1 MGVSIISAPVDLA
14 LSKMQ
19 VSTHVAVLL
28 FIVPQVLTLIAEEN
42 TTWTSKVA
50 VSSPASSLDGQTCRD
65 KDHDASRNGTNAC
78 PLGYYCSNGT
88 CQCLAAPRGIV
99 SCSEDGLY
107 KYAVLYC
114 YCVTYNLEES
124 LVQAGKCIFNCVNNT
139 KVNVGELYHPLPQNG
154 AILDKTECSDMN
166 RTGALCGRCQ
176 DNNYPSAYSFSLVC
190 VQCHHI
196 HWNWARYIMAAYLPL
211 TLFYLI
217 VLFFKVNVVSGHL
230 HHVVFF
236 SQVMSLPALSRILYP
251 SVQKQPAY
259 FINVKVFL
267 SLYGIWNLD
276 FFRPFYSDL
285 CLGIGIL
292 PILAL
297 DYVIAVYPLLLM
309 IISYLLIVLYDKNY
323 RVVSMLFRPFL
334 ALFSLFKKNWDIRT
348 SVIDAFTSFFL
359 LSNVKFLS
367 VSFDLLVPIK
377 VYHLHGDHYNST
389 LALYYAGDI
398 EYFGKEHLPY
408 GILAIVVSFIFLI
421 LPVAILAL
429 YPFGFFQ
436 KFLNLFP
443 FRWYILRTFVD
454 SFQGWYKDGTEPGTR
469 DYRHFSIGYI
479 LFRYIAFLLYGITLD
494 EIYFPLGGLLTLL
507 TALVLVLTQPYKKAV
522 SHYIKTNRAFLILYA
537 MLAMGMYGI
546 NIAYLKDYNFIQ
558 FFYILEFALSLFP
571 LLCILVLMLRSVFLR
586 RRFFLDLG
594 HSIHSLRGSY
604 TAMHE
609 DHEDGYRDRIANPQA
624 YPITPGRHM
633 ENCSSLS

>member
-1 MGVSIISAPVDLA
+1 
-14 LSKMQ
+14 MQ
-19 VSTHVAVLL
+19 VCTHVAVLL

-42 TTWTSKVA
+42 TTWTSQVA

-65 KDHDASRNGTNAC
+65 KDHDASSNGTNAC

-88 CQCLAAPRGIV
+88 CQCLTAPRGIV
-99 SCSEDGLY
+99 FCSEDGLY
-107 KYAVLYC
+107 NYAVLDC
-114 YCVTYNLEES
+114 YCVTYNIEES
-124 LVQAGKCIFNCVNNT
+124 LVQAGKCIFKCGNYT
-139 KVNVGELYHPLPQNG
+139 KENSGELYHPLPQNG
-154 AILDKTECSDMN
+154 AILNKKECADKN

-176 DNNYPSAYSFSLVC
+176 DNNYPLAYSFSLAC

-236 SQVMSLPALSRILYP
+236 SQVMSAPTLSRIMYQ
-251 SVQKQPAY
+251 SVQKRPAY
-259 FINVKVFL
+259 FISAKVFL

-292 PILAL
+292 PTLAL

-309 IISYLLIVLYDKNY
+309 IISYLLIVLYDRNY

-334 ALFSLFKKNWDIRT
+334 ALFSLFKKNCDIRT

-359 LSNVKFLS
+359 LSNVKFLT
-367 VSFDLLVPIK
+367 VSFDLLVPTK

-389 LALYYAGDI
+389 LALYYAGGI
-398 EYFGKEHLPY
+398 EYFGKAHLPY
-408 GILAIVVSFIFLI
+408 GILAVVVSFIFLI

-443 FRWYILRTFVD
+443 FRWYILHTFVD

-469 DYRHFSIGYI
+469 DYRYFSIGYI
-479 LFRYIAFLLYGITLD
+479 LFRYFAFLLYGITLD
-494 EIYFPLGGLLTLL
+494 ETYIPLLGLLTLL
-507 TALVLVLTQPYKKAV
+507 TAVVLVLTQPYKKAV
-522 SHYIKTNRAFLILYA
+522 SHYIKINRAFLILYA
-537 MLAMGMYGI
+537 MFYFAIYGA
-546 NIAYLKDYNFIQ
+546 NVASLKAYNFIH
-558 FFYILEFALSLFP
+558 FFYFVAFSLSLFP
-571 LLCILVLMLRSVFLR
+571 LLCILVLMLHSVFSR
-586 RRFFLDLG
+586 WRFFLDLG
-594 HSIHSLRGSY
+594 HSIRSLHRGY
-604 TAMHE
+604 TAMDE
-609 DHEDGYRDRIANPQA
+609 DPEDGYCDRNANPRPQG
-624 YPITPGRHM
+624 YPNTPGHHM
-633 ENCSSLS
+633 ENCSSLSTR

>member
-1 MGVSIISAPVDLA
+1 MRFSI
-14 LSKMQ
+14 
-19 VSTHVAVLL
+19 LL
-28 FIVPQVLTLIAEEN
+28 LIVPQVLTLIAEEN

-65 KDHDASRNGTNAC
+65 KDHDASSNGTNAC

-107 KYAVLYC
+107 NYAVLDC

-124 LVQAGKCIFNCVNNT
+124 LVQAGKCIFNCVNST
-139 KVNVGELYHPLPQNG
+139 KVIGELYRPLPQNG
-154 AILDKTECSDMN
+154 TILNKMECADMN

-176 DNNYPSAYSFSLVC
+176 DNNYPLAYSFSLAC

-236 SQVMSLPALSRILYP
+236 SQAMSTPALSRIIYQ

-259 FINVKVFL
+259 FISAKVFL

-285 CLGIGIL
+285 CLGIGVL

-309 IISYLLIVLYDKNY
+309 IISYLLIVLYDRNY

-367 VSFDLLVPIK
+367 VSFDLLVPTK

-429 YPFGFFQ
+429 YQFGFFQ
-436 KFLNLFP
+436 KFLNLLP
-443 FRWYILRTFVD
+443 FRWYILHTFVD
-454 SFQGWYKDGTEPGTR
+454 SLQGWYKDGTEPGTR
-469 DYRHFSIGYI
+469 DYRYFSVGYI
-479 LFRYIAFLLYGITLD
+479 LFRYFAFLLYGITLD
-494 EIYFPLGGLLTLL
+494 GTYFPLWGLLVLL
-507 TALVLVLTQPYKKAV
+507 FTLVLVLTQPYKKAV
-522 SHYIKTNRAFLILYA
+522 SHYIKTIRALLILYA
-537 MLAMGMYGI
+537 MLIMAIYGM
-546 NIAYLKDYNFIQ
+546 NIASLKAYNFIK
-558 FFYILEFALSLFP
+558 FFYIVAVVLSLFP
-571 LLCILVLMLRSVFLR
+571 LLCILVLMLRSVFSR
-586 RRFFLDLG
+586 RRFFLDLW
-594 HSIHSLRGSY
+594 HNIRSLHRGY
-604 TAMHE
+604 TAMDEHS
-609 DHEDGYRDRIANPQA
+609 EDGYRDRIANPQE
-624 YPITPGRHM
+624 YPNTPDRHL

>member
-1 MGVSIISAPVDLA
+1 MHKYRKLLSECLA
-14 LSKMQ
+14 KMQ
-19 VSTHVAVLL
+19 VSTVLL

-42 TTWTSKVA
+42 TTWTSQVA
-50 VSSPASSLDGQTCRD
+50 ISSLASSLDGQTCRD
-65 KDHDASRNGTNAC
+65 KDHDASSNGTNAC

-88 CQCLAAPRGIV
+88 CQCLTAPRGII

-107 KYAVLYC
+107 KYAILDC

-139 KVNVGELYHPLPQNG
+139 KDNVGELYHPLPQNG
-154 AILDKTECSDMN
+154 TILNKTECVDMN

-176 DNNYPSAYSFSLVC
+176 DNHYPLAYSFSLAC

-196 HWNWARYIMAAYLPL
+196 HWNWVRYIMAAYLPL

-236 SQVMSLPALSRILYP
+236 SQAISTPALSRIMYQSLVK
-251 SVQKQPAY
+251 SPAV
-259 FINVKVFL
+259 FISFGVL
-267 SLYGIWNLD
+267 QSLYGIWNLD
-276 FFRPFYSDL
+276 FFRPFYNDL

-292 PILAL
+292 PTLAL

-309 IISYLLIVLYDKNY
+309 IISYLLIVLYDRNY

-367 VSFDLLVPIK
+367 VSFDLLVPTK

-389 LALYYAGDI
+389 WALFYAGDI
-398 EYFGKEHLPY
+398 EYLGKEHLPY
-408 GILAIVVSFIFLI
+408 AILAIVVSFIFLV

-436 KFLNLFP
+436 KFLNIFP

-454 SFQGWYKDGTEPGTR
+454 SLQGWYKDGTEPGTR
-469 DYRHFSIGYI
+469 DYRYFSIGYI
-479 LFRYIAFLLYGITLD
+479 LLRYFGFLLYGITLD
-494 EIYFPLGGLLTLL
+494 GIYFPLTGLLVLL
-507 TALVLVLTQPYKKAV
+507 FTLVLVLTQPYKKAV

-537 MLAMGMYGI
+537 MIYLAIYGF
-546 NIAYLKDYNFIQ
+546 NAASLKAYNFIK
-558 FFYILEFALSLFP
+558 FFYIIGFSLSLFP
-571 LLCILVLMLRSVFLR
+571 LLCILVLMLRSVFSR
-586 RRFFLDLG
+586 WRFFLDLR
-594 HSIHSLRGSY
+594 HSIRSLRGGY
-604 TAMHE
+604 IAMDE
-609 DHEDGYRDRIANPQA
+609 DPEDGYCDRNVNSQA
-624 YPITPGRHM
+624 YPKTPDHHNM
-633 ENCSSLS
+633 DNCSSLST

>member
-1 MGVSIISAPVDLA
+1 
-14 LSKMQ
+14 MQ
-19 VSTHVAVLL
+19 VTTHVAVLL

-42 TTWTSKVA
+42 TTWTSQVA
-50 VSSPASSLDGQTCRD
+50 VSSLASSLDGQTCRD
-65 KDHDASRNGTNAC
+65 KDHDASSNGTNAC
-78 PLGYYCSNGT
+78 PLGYYCSNGK
-88 CQCLAAPRGIV
+88 CQCLTAPRGGIV

-107 KYAVLYC
+107 NYAVLDC
-114 YCVTYNLEES
+114 YCVTYNFEAS
-124 LVQAGKCIFNCVNNT
+124 LVQVGKCIFNCMNNT
-139 KVNVGELYHPLPQNG
+139 KDNIGDLYDPLPQNG
-154 AILDKTECSDMN
+154 AILNKTECVDMK

-176 DNNYPSAYSFSLVC
+176 DNHYPLAYSFSLVC

-217 VLFFKVNVVSGHL
+217 VLFLKVNVVSGHL
-230 HHVVFF
+230 HHVVLF
-236 SQVMSLPALSRILYP
+236 SQAMSVPALSRILFK
-251 SVQKQPAY
+251 SLQKQPAY
-259 FINVKVFL
+259 FNMAKVLL

-309 IISYLLIVLYDKNY
+309 IVSYLLIVLYDRNY

-367 VSFDLLVPIK
+367 VSFDLLVPTK

-389 LALYYAGDI
+389 WALYYAGDI

-429 YPFGFFQ
+429 YQFGFFQ

-469 DYRHFSIGYI
+469 DYRYFSIGYI
-479 LFRYIAFLLYGITLD
+479 LFRYIFFLLYGITLD
-494 EIYFPLGGLLTLL
+494 GTYFPLCGLLFLL
-507 TALVLVLTQPYKKAV
+507 FTLVLVLTQPYKRAV

-537 MLAMGMYGI
+537 MFIMAIYGT
-546 NIAYLKDYNFIQ
+546 NIANFKDYNF
-558 FFYILEFALSLFP
+558 FFYIVAFALSMFP
-571 LLCILVLMLRSVFLR
+571 LLCILVLMLHCVFSR
-586 RRFFLDLG
+586 WRFFLDLG
-594 HSIHSLRGSY
+594 HSIRSLCHGY
-604 TAMHE
+604 TAMDE
-609 DHEDGYRDRIANPQA
+609 DPEDEICDRIANPQA
-624 YPITPGRHM
+624 YLSTPGRHM
-633 ENCSSLS
+633 ENCSSLSTR

>member
-1 MGVSIISAPVDLA
+1 MGVSITSAPVDLA

-42 TTWTSKVA
+42 TTWTSQVA

-65 KDHDASRNGTNAC
+65 KDHDASSNGTNAC

-107 KYAVLYC
+107 NYAVLDC

-124 LVQAGKCIFNCVNNT
+124 LVQAGKCIFNCVNST
-139 KVNVGELYHPLPQNG
+139 KVIGELYHPLPQNG
-154 AILDKTECSDMN
+154 TILNETECADMN

-176 DNNYPSAYSFSLVC
+176 DNHYLLAYSFSLVC

-196 HWNWARYIMAAYLPL
+196 HWNWTRYIMAAYLPL

-217 VLFFKVNVVSGHL
+217 VLFFKINVVSGHL

-236 SQVMSLPALSRILYP
+236 SQVMSTPALSRILYQ
-251 SVQKQPAY
+251 SVHKQPAY
-259 FINVKVFL
+259 LISVKVFL

-276 FFRPFYSDL
+276 FFRPFYSGL
-285 CLGIGIL
+285 CLAIGIL
-292 PILAL
+292 PTLTL

-309 IISYLLIVLYDKNY
+309 IISYLLIVLYDRNY

-367 VSFDLLVPIK
+367 VSFDLLVPTK

-389 LALYYAGDI
+389 WALYYAGDI

-421 LPVAILAL
+421 LPIAILAL

-436 KFLNLFP
+436 KFINLFP
-443 FRWYILRTFVD
+443 FRWYILHTFVD
-454 SFQGWYKDGTEPGTR
+454 SLQGWYKDGTEPGTR
-469 DYRHFSIGYI
+469 DYRYFSIGYI
-479 LFRYIAFLLYGITLD
+479 LLRYIGFLLYGITLD
-494 EIYFPLGGLLTLL
+494 GTYFPLGGLIGLL
-507 TALVLVLTQPYKKAV
+507 FTLVLVLTQPYKKVV

-537 MLAMGMYGI
+537 MIYLAILGTSL
-546 NIAYLKDYNFIQ
+546 AHLSDYNFIK
-558 FFYILEFALSLFP
+558 FFYVVVIVLSLFP
-571 LLCILVLMLRSVFLR
+571 LLCILVLMLHSVFPR
-586 RRFFLDLG
+586 RKFFLDLG
-594 HSIHSLRGSY
+594 HSIRSLRGGY
-604 TAMHE
+604 TAMEE
-609 DHEDGYRDRIANPQA
+609 DPEDGSCDRIVNSHA
-624 YPITPGRHM
+624 YPNTPVRHM

>member
-1 MGVSIISAPVDLA
+1 
-14 LSKMQ
+14 MQ
-19 VSTHVAVLL
+19 VSAGLL
-28 FIVPQVLTLIAEEN
+28 FIIPQVLTLIAEEN
-42 TTWTSKVA
+42 TTWTSQVA

-65 KDHDASRNGTNAC
+65 KDHDASSNGTNAC
-78 PLGYYCSNGT
+78 PLGYYCRNGT
-88 CQCLAAPRGIV
+88 CQCLAAPRQIV

-107 KYAVLYC
+107 NYAVLDC

-124 LVQAGKCIFNCVNNT
+124 LIQTGKCLFNCAYNIT
-139 KVNVGELYHPLPQNG
+139 RDGKRYHPLPQNG
-154 AILDKTECSDMN
+154 VILNKTMCADDN

-176 DNNYPSAYSFSLVC
+176 DNHYPLAYSFSLAC
-190 VQCHHI
+190 IQCHHI

-217 VLFFKVNVVSGHL
+217 VFFFKVNVVSGHL
-230 HHVVFF
+230 HHIVFF
-236 SQVMSLPALSRILYP
+236 SQVMSIPALSRILYQ
-251 SVQKQPAY
+251 SLQKQHAY
-259 FINVKVFL
+259 FIGAKVLL

-309 IISYLLIVLYDKNY
+309 TVSYLLIVLYDRNY
-323 RVVSMLFRPFL
+323 RVVSRLFRPFL

-367 VSFDLLVPIK
+367 VSFDLLVPTK

-389 LALYYAGDI
+389 WALYYAGDI

-469 DYRHFSIGYI
+469 DYRYYSICYI
-479 LFRYIAFLLYGITLD
+479 LLRYIGFLLYSITLD
-494 EIYFPLGGLLTLL
+494 GTYFPLCGLLFLL
-507 TALVLVLTQPYKKAV
+507 FALVLVLTQPYKKAV

-537 MLAMGMYGI
+537 MFYIAIYGA
-546 NIAYLKDYNFIQ
+546 NVVNFKDYNFIK
-558 FFYILEFALSLFP
+558 FFYIVAFALSLFP

-586 RRFFLDLG
+586 RRFFLDLV
-594 HSIHSLRGSY
+594 HSIRSLHHGY
-604 TAMHE
+604 TAMDE
-609 DHEDGYRDRIANPQA
+609 DPEDGYCDRIANPQG
-624 YPITPGRHM
+624 YPNTPGHHM

>member
-1 MGVSIISAPVDLA
+1 MGVSITSAPVDLA

-28 FIVPQVLTLIAEEN
+28 FILPQVLTLIAEEN
-42 TTWTSKVA
+42 TTWTSQVA
-50 VSSPASSLDGQTCRD
+50 VSSPASSQDGQTCRD
-65 KDHDASRNGTNAC
+65 KNHDASSNGTNAC
-78 PLGYYCSNGT
+78 PLGYYCRNGT
-88 CQCLAAPRGIV
+88 CQCLTAPRGIV

-107 KYAVLYC
+107 NYAVLEC

-124 LVQAGKCIFNCVNNT
+124 LVQAGKCIFNCVSDT
-139 KVNVGELYHPLPQNG
+139 KDNIGELYHLLPQNG
-154 AILDKTECSDMN
+154 TILNKTECADMN

-176 DNNYPSAYSFSLVC
+176 DNHYPLAYSFSLVC

-217 VLFFKVNVVSGHL
+217 VLFFKLNVVSGHL

-236 SQVMSLPALSRILYP
+236 SQAVSLPALSRILYQRL
-251 SVQKQPAY
+251 QKQTAY
-259 FINVKVFL
+259 LISAKVLL

-276 FFRPFYSDL
+276 FFRPFYSGL

-292 PILAL
+292 PTLAL

-309 IISYLLIVLYDKNY
+309 IISYLLIVLYDRNY

-367 VSFDLLVPIK
+367 VSFDLLVPTK

-408 GILAIVVSFIFLI
+408 AILGIVVSFIFVI

-436 KFLNLFP
+436 KFLNRFP
-443 FRWYILRTFVD
+443 FRWYILHTFVD

-469 DYRHFSIGYI
+469 DYRYFSVGYI
-479 LFRYIAFLLYGITLD
+479 LLRYFGFLLYGITLD
-494 EIYFPLGGLLTLL
+494 GIYFPLCGLLVLL
-507 TALVLVLTQPYKKAV
+507 FTLVLVLTQPYKKAV
-522 SHYIKTNRAFLILYA
+522 SHYIKTIRVFLILYA
-537 MLAMGMYGI
+537 MLIMAIYGT
-546 NIAYLKDYNFIQ
+546 NIASLKAYNFVK
-558 FFYILEFALSLFP
+558 FFYIVAIVLSLFP
-571 LLCILVLMLRSVFLR
+571 LLCILVLMLRSVFSR
-586 RRFFLDLG
+586 RRFFLDLW
-594 HSIHSLRGSY
+594 HSIRSLRGGY
-604 TAMHE
+604 IAMDE
-609 DHEDGYRDRIANPQA
+609 DREDEYRDRIVNPQA

>member
-1 MGVSIISAPVDLA
+1 MQL
-14 LSKMQ
+14 Q
-19 VSTHVAVLL
+19 VSAHVAVLL

-42 TTWTSKVA
+42 TTWTSQVA

-65 KDHDASRNGTNAC
+65 KDHDASSNGTNAC
-78 PLGYYCSNGT
+78 PVGYYCRNGT
-88 CQCLAAPRGIV
+88 CQCLTAPRGIV

-107 KYAVLYC
+107 NYAVLDC

-139 KVNVGELYHPLPQNG
+139 KDNIGELYHPLPQNG
-154 AILDKTECSDMN
+154 TILNKTECADMN
-166 RTGALCGRCQ
+166 RIGALCGRCQ
-176 DNNYPSAYSFSLVC
+176 DNHYPLAYSFSLAC

-196 HWNWARYIMAAYLPL
+196 HWNWARYIMAVYLPL

-230 HHVVFF
+230 HHVVFI
-236 SQVMSLPALSRILYP
+236 SQAMSLPALSRILYQ

-259 FINVKVFL
+259 FISAKVFL

-285 CLGIGIL
+285 CLGIGVL
-292 PILAL
+292 PTLAL

-309 IISYLLIVLYDKNY
+309 IISYLLIVLYDRNY

-367 VSFDLLVPIK
+367 VSFDLLVPTK
-377 VYHLHGDHYNST
+377 VYHLHGDHYNIT
-389 LALYYAGDI
+389 WALYYAGDI

-408 GILAIVVSFIFLI
+408 GILAIAVSFIFLI

-436 KFLNLFP
+436 KFLNLFQ
-443 FRWYILRTFVD
+443 FRWYILHTFVD

-469 DYRHFSIGYI
+469 DYRYFSIGYI
-479 LFRYIAFLLYGITLD
+479 LLRYFCFLLYGITLD
-494 EIYFPLGGLLTLL
+494 GTYFPLCGLICLL
-507 TALVLVLTQPYKKAV
+507 FTLVLVLTQPYKEAV
-522 SHYIKTNRAFLILYA
+522 SHHIKTSRAFLILFTMFYMA
-537 MLAMGMYGI
+537 LYGTGV
-546 NIAYLKDYNFIQ
+546 ASLKAYNFIK
-558 FFYILEFALSLFP
+558 FFYFVAFVLCLFP

-586 RRFFLDLG
+586 WRFFLDLG
-594 HSIHSLRGSY
+594 HSIHSLRGGY
-604 TAMHE
+604 TAIDE
-609 DHEDGYRDRIANPQA
+609 DPEDGYCGRIANPQA
-624 YPITPGRHM
+624 YPNTPGRHM
-633 ENCSSLS
+633 ENCSSLY

>member
-1 MGVSIISAPVDLA
+1 MSAVL
-14 LSKMQ
+14 KMQ
-19 VSTHVAVLL
+19 ISTHVAVLL
-28 FIVPQVLTLIAEEN
+28 FIIPQGLTLIAEEN

-50 VSSPASSLDGQTCRD
+50 FSSPASSLDDQTCRD
-65 KDHDASRNGTNAC
+65 KDHDASSNGTNAC
-78 PLGYYCSNGT
+78 PLGYYCRNGT
-88 CQCLAAPRGIV
+88 CQCLTAPRGIV

-107 KYAVLYC
+107 NYAVLDC
-114 YCVTYNLEES
+114 YCVTYNIEES
-124 LVQAGKCIFNCVNNT
+124 LVQAGKCLFNCVNNT
-139 KVNVGELYHPLPQNG
+139 KDNIGELYHPLPKNG
-154 AILDKTECSDMN
+154 VILNKTECADMN
-166 RTGALCGRCQ
+166 RTGTLCGRCQ
-176 DNNYPSAYSFSLVC
+176 DNHYPLTYSFSLAC

-217 VLFFKVNVVSGHL
+217 VLFLKVNVVSGHL

-236 SQVMSLPALSRILYP
+236 SQAMSTPALSRILYQ
-251 SVQKQPAY
+251 SLQRKPALL
-259 FINVKVFL
+259 ISSGVLL

-276 FFRPFYSDL
+276 FFRPFYTNF

-292 PILAL
+292 PTLAL

-309 IISYLLIVLYDKNY
+309 IISYLLIVLYDRNY

-367 VSFDLLVPIK
+367 VSFDLLVPTK

-421 LPVAILAL
+421 LPVAILGL
-429 YPFGFFQ
+429 YPFRFFQ

-443 FRWYILRTFVD
+443 FRWYIFRTFVD
-454 SFQGWYKDGTEPGTR
+454 SLQGWYKDGTEPGTR
-469 DYRHFSIGYI
+469 DYRYFSIGYI
-479 LFRYIAFLLYGITLD
+479 LLRYFSFLLYGITLD
-494 EIYFPLGGLLTLL
+494 ETYFPLCGLLFLL
-507 TALVLVLTQPYKKAV
+507 FTLVLMLTQPYKKAV

-537 MLAMGMYGI
+537 MFYIAIYGM
-546 NIAYLKDYNFIQ
+546 NIASLKAYNFIK
-558 FFYILEFALSLFP
+558 FFYIVAFVLSLFP
-571 LLCILVLMLRSVFLR
+571 LLCILVLMLRSVFSR
-586 RRFFLDLG
+586 WRFFLDLG
-594 HSIHSLRGSY
+594 HSIRSLCRGY
-604 TAMHE
+604 TAMDE
-609 DHEDGYRDRIANPQA
+609 DPEYENCDRIVNPQA
-624 YPITPGRHM
+624 YLSTPGRHM
-633 ENCSSLS
+633 ENCSSLSTR

>member
-1 MGVSIISAPVDLA
+1 
-14 LSKMQ
+14 MQ
-19 VSTHVAVLL
+19 LSTHVAVLL

-42 TTWTSKVA
+42 TTWTSQVT

-65 KDHDASRNGTNAC
+65 KDHDASSNGTSAC

-88 CQCLAAPRGIV
+88 CQCLAAPRGGIV

-107 KYAVLYC
+107 NYAVIKC
-114 YCVTYNLEES
+114 YCVTYNFEES
-124 LVQAGKCIFNCVNNT
+124 LVQVGKCIFNCVNNT
-139 KVNVGELYHPLPQNG
+139 KDKIGELYHPLPQNG
-154 AILDKTECSDMN
+154 VILNKTECADMN

-176 DNNYPSAYSFSLVC
+176 DNHYPLAYSFSLVC

-196 HWNWARYIMAAYLPL
+196 HWNWVRYIMAAYLPL

-217 VLFFKVNVVSGHL
+217 VLFLKVNVVSGHL
-230 HHVVFF
+230 HHVVLF
-236 SQVMSLPALSRILYP
+236 SQAMSIPALSRILFK
-251 SVQKQPAY
+251 SLQKQPTY
-259 FINVKVFL
+259 FIGAKVLL

-276 FFRPFYSDL
+276 FFKPFYSDL
-285 CLGIGIL
+285 CLGIGIV

-309 IISYLLIVLYDKNY
+309 TVSYLLIVLYDRNY

-367 VSFDLLVPIK
+367 VSFDLLVPTK

-408 GILAIVVSFIFLI
+408 GILAIAVLCVFVI
-421 LPVAILAL
+421 LPTATLAL
-429 YPFGFFQ
+429 YQFAFFQ

-454 SFQGWYKDGTEPGTR
+454 SFQGWYKDGTEPGTH
-469 DYRHFSIGYI
+469 DYRYYSIFYI
-479 LFRYIAFLLYGITLD
+479 LFRYICFLLYGITLD
-494 EIYFPLGGLLTLL
+494 GTYFPLCGLLFLL
-507 TALVLVLTQPYKKAV
+507 FTLVLVLTQPYKRAV

-537 MLAMGMYGI
+537 MFITAIYSL
-546 NIAYLKDYNFIQ
+546 NVVNFKDYNFIK
-558 FFYILEFALSLFP
+558 FFYIVAFVLSLFP
-571 LLCILVLMLRSVFLR
+571 LLCILVLMLHSVFSR
-586 RRFFLDLG
+586 WRFFLDLG
-594 HSIHSLRGSY
+594 HSIRSLCHGY
-604 TAMHE
+604 TAMDE
-609 DHEDGYRDRIANPQA
+609 DPEYESCDRIANPQA
-624 YPITPGRHM
+624 YLSIPGRHM
-633 ENCSSLS
+633 ENCSSLSNR

>member
-1 MGVSIISAPVDLA
+1 MSCY

-19 VSTHVAVLL
+19 VSTYVAVLL
-28 FIVPQVLTLIAEEN
+28 FIIPQVLTLFAQEN
-42 TTWTSKVA
+42 TTWTSQVA

-65 KDHDASRNGTNAC
+65 KDHDASSNGTKAC
-78 PLGYYCSNGT
+78 PLGYYCRNGT
-88 CQCLAAPRGIV
+88 CQCLTAPRGIV

-107 KYAVLYC
+107 KYAILDC

-124 LVQAGKCIFNCVNNT
+124 LVQAGKCIFNCVNRT
-139 KVNVGELYHPLPQNG
+139 ELYHPLPQNG
-154 AILDKTECSDMN
+154 VILNKTVCADEN

-176 DNNYPSAYSFSLVC
+176 DNNYPLAYSFSLVC

-217 VLFFKVNVVSGHL
+217 VLFFKINVVSGHL

-236 SQVMSLPALSRILYP
+236 SQAMSIAALSRIMYQRLH
-251 SVQKQPAY
+251 KQPAY
-259 FINVKVFL
+259 FIMAKVFL

-292 PILAL
+292 PTLAL

-309 IISYLLIVLYDKNY
+309 IISYLLIVLYDRNY

-367 VSFDLLVPIK
+367 VSFDLLMPTK

-389 LALYYAGDI
+389 WALYYAGDI
-398 EYFGKEHLPY
+398 KYFGKEHLPY
-408 GILAIVVSFIFLI
+408 GILAIVISFIIISYSTCCYSRPLSIWI
-421 LPVAILAL
+421 LPEVPKPIPISLVHPTHL
-429 YPFGFFQ
+429 CGLIPR
-436 KFLNLFP
+436 L
-443 FRWYILRTFVD
+443 V
-454 SFQGWYKDGTEPGTR
+454 QGWNRTR
-469 DYRHFSIGYI
+469 
-479 LFRYIAFLLYGITLD
+479 
-494 EIYFPLGGLLTLL
+494 
-507 TALVLVLTQPYKKAV
+507 
-522 SHYIKTNRAFLILYA
+522 
-537 MLAMGMYGI
+537 
-546 NIAYLKDYNFIQ
+546 
-558 FFYILEFALSLFP
+558 
-571 LLCILVLMLRSVFLR
+571 
-586 RRFFLDLG
+586 
-594 HSIHSLRGSY
+594 HS
-604 TAMHE
+604 
-609 DHEDGYRDRIANPQA
+609 
-624 YPITPGRHM
+624 
-633 ENCSSLS
+633 

>member
-1 MGVSIISAPVDLA
+1 
-14 LSKMQ
+14 MQ

-42 TTWTSKVA
+42 TTWTSQVA
-50 VSSPASSLDGQTCRD
+50 VSNPALSLTCRD
-65 KDHDASRNGTNAC
+65 KDHDASSNGTNAC

-88 CQCLAAPRGIV
+88 CQCLTAPRGIV

-107 KYAVLYC
+107 NYAVLDC

-124 LVQAGKCIFNCVNNT
+124 LVQVGKCIFNCVKNT
-139 KVNVGELYHPLPQNG
+139 FGELYYPIPQNG
-154 AILDKTECSDMN
+154 VILNKTECVYMN

-176 DNNYPSAYSFSLVC
+176 DNHYPLVYSFSLVC

-230 HHVVFF
+230 HPVVYF
-236 SQVMSLPALSRILYP
+236 SQSMSTPALSRILYQ
-251 SVQKQPAY
+251 SLLKQPAY
-259 FINVKVFL
+259 YISAEVL
-267 SLYGIWNLD
+267 GSLYGIWNLD

-292 PILAL
+292 PTLAL

-309 IISYLLIVLYDKNY
+309 IISYLLIVLYDRNY

-367 VSFDLLVPIK
+367 VSFDLLVPTK

-408 GILAIVVSFIFLI
+408 AILAIVVSIIFLI

-443 FRWYILRTFVD
+443 FRWYILHTFVD
-454 SFQGWYKDGTEPGTR
+454 SLQGCYKDGTEPGTR
-469 DYRHFSIGYI
+469 DYRYFSVGYI
-479 LFRYIAFLLYGITLD
+479 LFRYFGFLLYGITLD
-494 EIYFPLGGLLTLL
+494 GTFFPLCGTATLL
-507 TALVLVLTQPYKKAV
+507 FTLVLVLTQPYKKAV
-522 SHYIKTNRAFLILYA
+522 SHYIETNSAFIILYA
-537 MLAMGMYGI
+537 MFNL
-546 NIAYLKDYNFIQ
+546 
-558 FFYILEFALSLFP
+558 
-571 LLCILVLMLRSVFLR
+571 
-586 RRFFLDLG
+586 
-594 HSIHSLRGSY
+594 SIHCKNKWVTITHIFGSNWLQLR
-604 TAMHE
+604 
-609 DHEDGYRDRIANPQA
+609 
-624 YPITPGRHM
+624 
-633 ENCSSLS
+633 

>member
-1 MGVSIISAPVDLA
+1 
-14 LSKMQ
+14 MQ

-28 FIVPQVLTLIAEEN
+28 FIVPQVLSLIAEED
-42 TTWTSKVA
+42 TTWTSQVA
-50 VSSPASSLDGQTCRD
+50 VSSPASSLNGQTCRD
-65 KDHDASRNGTNAC
+65 TDHDASSNGTDVC

-88 CQCLAAPRGIV
+88 CQCLTAPRGIV
-99 SCSEDGLY
+99 SCSEYGLY
-107 KYAVLYC
+107 KYAVLDC

-139 KVNVGELYHPLPQNG
+139 KDNIGELYHPLPQNG
-154 AILDKTECSDMN
+154 VILNKTMCADMN
-166 RTGALCGRCQ
+166 RIGTLCGRCQ
-176 DNNYPSAYSFSLVC
+176 DNNYPLVYSFSLAC

-236 SQVMSLPALSRILYP
+236 SQVISTPALSRIMYQTLVK
-251 SVQKQPAY
+251 SPAV
-259 FINVKVFL
+259 FISFGVL
-267 SLYGIWNLD
+267 QSLYGIWNLD

-292 PILAL
+292 PTLAL

-309 IISYLLIVLYDKNY
+309 IISYLLIVLYDRNY

-367 VSFDLLVPIK
+367 VSFDLLVPTK

-436 KFLNLFP
+436 KFLNIFP

-454 SFQGWYKDGTEPGTR
+454 SLQGWYKDGTEPGTR
-469 DYRHFSIGYI
+469 DYRYFSIGYI
-479 LFRYIAFLLYGITLD
+479 LLRYFGFLLYGITLD
-494 EIYFPLGGLLTLL
+494 EIYLPLWGLLVLL
-507 TALVLVLTQPYKKAV
+507 FTLVLVLTQPYKEAV
-522 SHYIKTNRAFLILYA
+522 SNHIKTSRAFLILFTMFYMA
-537 MLAMGMYGI
+537 IYGM
-546 NIAYLKDYNFIQ
+546 NVASLKAYNFIK
-558 FFYILEFALSLFP
+558 FFYIVAFAVSLFP
-571 LLCILVLMLRSVFLR
+571 LLCILVLMLRSVFSR
-586 RRFFLDLG
+586 WRFFLDLG
-594 HSIHSLRGSY
+594 HSIRSLRGGY
-604 TAMHE
+604 TAMDE
-609 DHEDGYRDRIANPQA
+609 DPEDGYCDRIVNSQG
-624 YPITPGRHM
+624 YPNTSGHHM
-633 ENCSSLS
+633 ENCSSLY

>member
-1 MGVSIISAPVDLA
+1 MGVSITSAPVDLA

-28 FIVPQVLTLIAEEN
+28 FILPQVLTLIAEEN

-65 KDHDASRNGTNAC
+65 EDHDASSNGTNAC
-78 PLGYYCSNGT
+78 PLGYYCRNGT

-139 KVNVGELYHPLPQNG
+139 KDNVGELLPQNG
-154 AILDKTECSDMN
+154 VILNKTMCADMN
-166 RTGALCGRCQ
+166 RTGTLCGRCQ
-176 DNNYPSAYSFSLVC
+176 DNHYPLAYSFSLAC
-190 VQCHHI
+190 VQCHHLD
-196 HWNWARYIMAAYLPL
+196 WNWTRYIMAAYLPL

-236 SQVMSLPALSRILYP
+236 SQAMSIPALSRIVYQ

-259 FINVKVFL
+259 LLSTKVLL

-285 CLGIGIL
+285 CLKIGIL
-292 PILAL
+292 PTLAL

-309 IISYLLIVLYDKNY
+309 IITYLLIVLYDRNY

-367 VSFDLLVPIK
+367 VSFDLLVPTK
-377 VYHLHGDHYNST
+377 VYYLHGDHYNST
-389 LALYYAGDI
+389 WALYYAGDI

-408 GILAIVVSFIFLI
+408 GILAILVSFIFLI

-429 YPFGFFQ
+429 YQFGFFQ
-436 KFLNLFP
+436 KFLNVFP
-443 FRWYILRTFVD
+443 FRWYILHTFVD

-469 DYRHFSIGYI
+469 DYRYFSISYI
-479 LFRYIAFLLYGITLD
+479 LLRYIGFLLYGITLD
-494 EIYFPLGGLLTLL
+494 GTYFPLGGLIGLL
-507 TALVLVLTQPYKKAV
+507 FTLVLVLTQPYKKAV

-537 MLAMGMYGI
+537 MIYLAILGTSL
-546 NIAYLKDYNFIQ
+546 AHLSDYNFIK
-558 FFYILEFALSLFP
+558 FFYVVAIAFSLFP
-571 LLCILVLMLRSVFLR
+571 LLCILVLMLHCVFSR
-586 RRFFLDLG
+586 RRFFLDLV
-594 HSIHSLRGSY
+594 HSIRSLHRGY
-604 TAMHE
+604 TAMDE
-609 DHEDGYRDRIANPQA
+609 DPEDGSCDRIVNPHA
-624 YPITPGRHM
+624 YPNTPGRHM

>member
-1 MGVSIISAPVDLA
+1 M
-14 LSKMQ
+14 K
-19 VSTHVAVLL
+19 
-28 FIVPQVLTLIAEEN
+28 
-42 TTWTSKVA
+42 
-50 VSSPASSLDGQTCRD
+50 
-65 KDHDASRNGTNAC
+65 
-78 PLGYYCSNGT
+78 
-88 CQCLAAPRGIV
+88 
-99 SCSEDGLY
+99 
-107 KYAVLYC
+107 
-114 YCVTYNLEES
+114 
-124 LVQAGKCIFNCVNNT
+124 
-139 KVNVGELYHPLPQNG
+139 
-154 AILDKTECSDMN
+154 

-176 DNNYPSAYSFSLVC
+176 DNHYPLAYSFSLVC

-217 VLFFKVNVVSGHL
+217 VLFLKVNVVSGHL
-230 HHVVFF
+230 HHVVLF
-236 SQVMSLPALSRILYP
+236 SQAMSVPALSRILFK
-251 SVQKQPAY
+251 SLQKQPAY
-259 FINVKVFL
+259 FNMAKVLL

-309 IISYLLIVLYDKNY
+309 IVSYLLIVLYDRNY

-367 VSFDLLVPIK
+367 VSFDLLVPTK

-429 YPFGFFQ
+429 YQFGFFQ

-469 DYRHFSIGYI
+469 DYRYFSIGYI
-479 LFRYIAFLLYGITLD
+479 LFRYIFFLLYGITLD
-494 EIYFPLGGLLTLL
+494 GTYFPLCGLLFLL
-507 TALVLVLTQPYKKAV
+507 FTLVLVLTQPYKRAV

-537 MLAMGMYGI
+537 MFIMAIYGT
-546 NIAYLKDYNFIQ
+546 NIANFKDYNF
-558 FFYILEFALSLFP
+558 FFYIVAFALSMFP
-571 LLCILVLMLRSVFLR
+571 LLCILVLMLHSVFSR
-586 RRFFLDLG
+586 WRFFLDLG
-594 HSIHSLRGSY
+594 HSIRSLCHGY
-604 TAMHE
+604 TAMDE
-609 DHEDGYRDRIANPQA
+609 DPEDEICDRIANPQA
-624 YPITPGRHM
+624 YLSTPGRHM
-633 ENCSSLS
+633 ENCSSLSTR